1 MKKALVEPSGRVAQ
15 IVEAGAEFLVN
26 PALRWVECPDGTQ
39 TEDTWDGAAFQAR
52 PVVSQIADP
61 NLPLIA
67 ALAEI
72 ADAAG
77 VRTPGSG
84 PGAGSVS
91 TSTWRLRSSC
101 ALGRASTTENG

>member
-1 MKKALVEPSGRVAQ
+1 MSPAAGTAPVDVKKALVEPSGRVAQ

-77 VRTPGSG
+77 VRDKLSAKT
-84 PGAGSVS
+84 
-91 TSTWRLRSSC
+91 REL
-101 ALGRASTTENG
+101 LDRAAPPEPPI